1 MWGTPLV
8 VGPTS
13 MTAHPQQT
21 AAESEQII
29 NDGDK
34 LSPGKKS
41 GLIIDDTQHNSKP
54 VKPAC
59 HE

>member
-1 MWGTPLV
+1 
-8 VGPTS
+8 